1 MGERVASAVGRT
13 GLHSESCSHAEDG
26 EKDGQ
31 GDEAGM

>member
-1 MGERVASAVGRT
+1 MGERVVSVGRT
-13 GLHSESCSHAEDG
+13 GLHPESCSDAEDG